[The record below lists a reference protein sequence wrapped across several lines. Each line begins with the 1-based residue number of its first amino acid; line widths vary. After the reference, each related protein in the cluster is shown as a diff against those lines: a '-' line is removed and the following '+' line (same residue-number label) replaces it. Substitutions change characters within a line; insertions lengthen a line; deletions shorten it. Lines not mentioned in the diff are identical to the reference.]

1 VNRVLKIGAYRRLLG
16 AYTLNELAFQ
26 VGSLALALLVY
37 RRTGSALGAAAFFL
51 ASQFVP
57 ALVSPLAV
65 ARLEHRPPL
74 PVLPA
79 LYWFEALVFFA
90 LAWVA
95 MHFSLP
101 LVLAL
106 ALVDGVAALTARS
119 LARAATVTVTSSV
132 GLLREGN
139 AVANGAFSVCFMLGP
154 AIGGAVVAAGG
165 TSAALIADGCLFGAI
180 GLTLATATGLP
191 EPAPSRASAK
201 GRVRAAL
208 EYARDRV
215 VIRRL
220 LLLQVFGV
228 LFFTISVPVEVVF
241 AEHSLHA
248 GSEGYGGLLSA
259 WGAGAVAGAAIY
271 ARWRGLPSRSL
282 IVIGA
287 ASLGI
292 GFVVMAVAPTLA
304 VAIVGAA
311 FAGVG
316 NGVEAVAARTAL
328 QEETEERWMAL
339 MMSLNESLF
348 QMVPGVGILL
358 GGAITALGSPRTA
371 LGVAGIGSLVI
382 TATAWFALASLST
395 ATPLAAGAG
404 PRGSEDPVPPDT
416 PLAGQPVPT
425 DPGPAA
431 SANPGP
437 PASARPGSDPD
448 GVCSDPN
455 AAAPPANGGAHC
467 EPPAAP
473 VGRHQ

>member
-1 VNRVLKIGAYRRLLG
+1 VNRVLKIGAYRRLLA
-16 AYTLNELAFQ
+16 AYTLNELAFM

-51 ASQFVP
+51 AAQFVP
-57 ALVSPLAV
+57 ALISPLAV
-65 ARLEHRPPL
+65 ARLEHRPPR
-74 PVLPA
+74 PVLPG

-95 MHFSLP
+95 MHFSLA
-101 LVLAL
+101 LVLVL

-119 LARAATVTVTSSV
+119 LARAATVSVTSAV

-139 AVANGAFSVCFMLGP
+139 AVANAAFSVCFMLGP

-165 TSAALIADGCLFGAI
+165 TSAALIADGCLFGLI
-180 GLTLATATGLP
+180 GLTLATARDLP
-191 EPAPSRASAK
+191 EPSPTRASAK
-201 GRVRAAL
+201 GRVRAAFQ
-208 EYARDRV
+208 YAREHV
-215 VIRRL
+215 VISRL
-220 LLLQVFGV
+220 LILQVFGV

-248 GSEGYGGLLSA
+248 GSAGYGGLLSA

-271 ARWRGLPSRSL
+271 ARWRALPSRSL

-348 QMVPGVGILL
+348 QSVPGVGILL
-358 GGAITALGSPRTA
+358 GGTITALGSPRTA
-371 LGVAGIGSLVI
+371 LAVAGAGSLAV
-382 TATAWFALASLST
+382 TAAAWFALA
-395 ATPLAAGAG
+395 PLATAK
-404 PRGSEDPVPPDT
+404 PPS
-416 PLAGQPVPT
+416 ASQG
-425 DPGPAA
+425 A
-431 SANPGP
+431 SASASPRSDREGVGGNPN
-437 PASARPGSDPD
+437 
-448 GVCSDPN
+448 V
-455 AAAPPANGGAHC
+455 GGAHC
-467 EPPAAP
+467 EAPPAP
-473 VGRHQ
+473 VVRHQ

>member
-1 VNRVLKIGAYRRLLG
+1 
-16 AYTLNELAFQ
+16 LNELAFM

-37 RRTGSALGAAAFFL
+37 QRTGSALGATAFFL
-51 ASQFVP
+51 AAQFVP
-57 ALVSPLAV
+57 ALISPLAV
-65 ARLEHRPPL
+65 ARLEHRPPR

-106 ALVDGVAALTARS
+106 ALVDGIAALTARS
-119 LARAATVTVTSSV
+119 LARAATVSVTQAV

-139 AVANGAFSVCFMLGP
+139 AVTNAAFSVCFMLGP
-154 AIGGAVVAAGG
+154 AIGGAAVAAGG
-165 TSAALIADGCLFGAI
+165 TSAALIADGCLFGLI

-201 GRVRAAL
+201 GRVRAAFR
-208 EYARDRV
+208 YAREHV
-215 VIRRL
+215 VISRL
-220 LLLQVFGV
+220 LILQVFGV

-248 GSEGYGGLLSA
+248 GSAGYGGLLSA

-271 ARWRGLPSRSL
+271 ARWRGLPQRSL

-304 VAIVGAA
+304 IAIVGAA

-348 QMVPGVGILL
+348 QSVPGAGILL

-371 LGVAGIGSLVI
+371 LAVAGAGSLAV
-382 TATAWFALASLST
+382 TLAAWFALAPLSR
-395 ATPLAAGAG
+395 ATPRATGLGPLGSTSAGLDPDGAG
-404 PRGSEDPVPPDT
+404 PDSNGAGPDPNG
-416 PLAGQPVPT
+416 AGL
-425 DPGPAA
+425 GPNGDGAHRE
-431 SANPGP
+431 PP
-437 PASARPGSDPD
+437 PARVA
-448 GVCSDPN
+448 
-455 AAAPPANGGAHC
+455 
-467 EPPAAP
+467 
-473 VGRHQ
+473 RHQ